1 MSTKILWSDAA
12 RPKLP
17 ELLEL
22 AHHGSSTVIYKY
34 GKPYA
39 AMVPLSS
46 VASIRRR
53 VSVLTLSGTGVGLW
67 GDDSSKTVTDLR
79 NEWE

>member
-1 MSTKILWSDAA
+1 MVSIVERRIGIQHRFAI
-12 RPKLP
+12 
-17 ELLEL
+17 EEL
-22 AHHGSSTVIYKY
+22 AHHGSSTVISEY

-39 AMVPLSS
+39 ALVPLSS
-46 VASIRRR
+46 VASLRRR